1 MTQQILHDF
10 VLLFTVIDPIGTLL
24 LFLSITGGYSGRERN
39 RVALRATLYSGAIL
53 LIFVV
58 VGQLLMS
65 AMGIRLGSFQIAG
78 GIILF
83 LFGLKMIFGEDV
95 SHSHDRAE
103 PGHDIAVFPLA
114 IPSMASPGA
123 LTAVVVLTD
132 NRRYGFEDQV
142 ITSVV
147 LLAVLL
153 LTYLLL
159 LMANTI
165 HKWLG
170 DSGSAILIRIMGMI
184 LGAVAVEIVLQGF
197 SGLNASPATH
207 L

>member
-10 VLLFTVIDPIGTLL
+10 VLLFAVIDPIGTLL
-24 LFLSITGGYSGRERN
+24 LFLSITGAYSARERN
-39 RVALRATLYSGAIL
+39 RIALRATLYSGAIL
-53 LIFVV
+53 LMFVV

-170 DSGSAILIRIMGMI
+170 DSGSAILIRVMGMI
-184 LGAVAVEIVLQGF
+184 LGAVAVEIVLQGL

>member
-1 MTQQILHDF
+1 MQQIIHDF
-10 VLLFTVIDPIGTLL
+10 VLLFAVIDPIGTLL
-24 LFLSITGGYSGRERN
+24 LFLSITGGYSARDRN
-39 RVALRATLYSGAIL
+39 HIALRASLYSGAIL
-53 LIFVV
+53 LMFII
-58 VGQLLMS
+58 VGQFLMS
-65 AMGIRLGSFQIAG
+65 AMGIRLVSFQIAG

-132 NRRYGFEDQV
+132 NRRYGIEDQV
-142 ITSVV
+142 LTSLV
-147 LLAVLL
+147 LLSVLL
-153 LTYLLL
+153 ITYLLL
-159 LMANTI
+159 LAANTI
-165 HKWLG
+165 HNWLG
-170 DSGSAILIRIMGMI
+170 DSGSAILIRVMGMI
-184 LGAVAVEIVLQGF
+184 LGALAVEIVLQGL
-197 SGLNASPATH
+197 SGLSTAPVTH

>member
-1 MTQQILHDF
+1 MQELIHDF
-10 VLLFTVIDPIGTLL
+10 VLLFAVIDPIGSLL
-24 LFLSITGGYSGRERN
+24 LFLSITGGFSPKDRN
-39 RVALRATLYSGAIL
+39 RIALRATLYSGAIL
-53 LIFVV
+53 LVFVV
-58 VGQLLMS
+58 VGQLILT

-78 GIILF
+78 GVILF
-83 LFGLKMIFGEDV
+83 LFGLKMIFGDDV

-123 LTAVVVLTD
+123 LTAVVILTD
-132 NRRYGFEDQV
+132 NRRYGLDEQV
-142 ITSVV
+142 LTSIILVLV
-147 LLAVLL
+147 LLI
-153 LTYLLL
+153 TYLLL

-170 DSGSAILIRIMGMI
+170 DSGAAILIRVMGML
-184 LGAVAVEIVLQGF
+184 LGALAVEIVLQGF
-197 SGLNASPATH
+197 AGLGTVPATH

>member
-1 MTQQILHDF
+1 MQQLIHDF
-10 VLLFTVIDPIGTLL
+10 ILLFAVIDPIGTLL
-24 LFLSITGGYSGRERN
+24 LFLSITGGYSSRDRKN
-39 RVALRATLYSGAIL
+39 IALRASLYSGGIL
-53 LIFVV
+53 LLFVV
-58 VGQLLMS
+58 VGQILLT
-65 AMGIRLGSFQIAG
+65 AMGIRLVSFQIAG

-123 LTAVVVLTD
+123 LTAVVILTD
-132 NRRYGFEDQV
+132 NRKFSIDDQV
-142 ITSVV
+142 VTSLILVSV
-147 LLAVLL
+147 IVI
-153 LTYLLL
+153 TYLLL
-159 LMANTI
+159 LAANFI

-170 DSGSAILIRIMGMI
+170 DSGSAILIRVMGMI
-184 LGAVAVEIVLQGF
+184 LGALAVEIVIQGIA
-197 SGLNASPATH
+197 GLHGSPATA

>member
-1 MTQQILHDF
+1 MQQLIHDF
-10 VLLFTVIDPIGTLL
+10 ILLFAVIDPIGTLL
-24 LFLSITGGYSGRERN
+24 LFLSITGGYSSRDRK
-39 RVALRATLYSGAIL
+39 RIALRASLYSGGIL
-53 LIFVV
+53 LMFVL
-58 VGQLLMS
+58 VGQLLLT
-65 AMGIRLGSFQIAG
+65 AMGIRLVSFQIAG

-123 LTAVVVLTD
+123 LTAVVILTD
-132 NRRYGFEDQV
+132 NRRFSVDDQIVTSIILVGV
-142 ITSVV
+142 I
-147 LLAVLL
+147 LI
-153 LTYLLL
+153 TYLLL
-159 LMANTI
+159 LAANTI

-170 DSGSAILIRIMGMI
+170 DSGSAILIRVMGMI
-184 LGAVAVEIVLQGF
+184 LGALAVEIVIQGIAGLQG
-197 SGLNASPATH
+197 NPATA

>member
-1 MTQQILHDF
+1 MQQIIHDF
-10 VLLFTVIDPIGTLL
+10 VLLFAVIDPIGTLL
-24 LFLSITGGYSGRERN
+24 LFLSITGGFTPKERN
-39 RVALRATLYSGAIL
+39 RVALRATIYSGAIL
-53 LIFVV
+53 LVFVV
-58 VGQLLMS
+58 VGQLILT

-78 GIILF
+78 GVILF
-83 LFGLKMIFGEDV
+83 LFSLKMLFGDDV

-123 LTAVVVLTD
+123 LTAVVVITD
-132 NRRYGFEDQV
+132 NRRYGLDEQLLTSATLVVV
-142 ITSVV
+142 III
-147 LLAVLL
+147 
-153 LTYLLL
+153 TYLLL

-170 DSGSAILIRIMGMI
+170 DSGSAILIRVMGM
-184 LGAVAVEIVLQGF
+184 LLCALAVEIVFQGI
-197 SGLNASPATH
+197 SGLGVVPAAH

>member
-1 MTQQILHDF
+1 MQQLIHDF
-10 VLLFTVIDPIGTLL
+10 ILLFAVIDPIGTLL
-24 LFLSITGGYSGRERN
+24 LFLSITGGYSN
-39 RVALRATLYSGAIL
+39 RARKSIALRASLYSGGIL
-53 LIFVV
+53 LLFVV
-58 VGQLLMS
+58 VGQALLT
-65 AMGIRLGSFQIAG
+65 AMGIRLVSFQIAG

-123 LTAVVVLTD
+123 LTAVVILTD
-132 NRRYGFEDQV
+132 NRRFSFDDQV
-142 ITSVV
+142 FTSLILVGV
-147 LLAVLL
+147 ILI
-153 LTYLLL
+153 TYLLL
-159 LMANTI
+159 LAANII

-170 DSGSAILIRIMGMI
+170 DSGSAILIRVMGMI
-184 LGAVAVEIVLQGF
+184 LGALAVEIVLQGI
-197 SGLNASPATH
+197 SGLQGNPGTI